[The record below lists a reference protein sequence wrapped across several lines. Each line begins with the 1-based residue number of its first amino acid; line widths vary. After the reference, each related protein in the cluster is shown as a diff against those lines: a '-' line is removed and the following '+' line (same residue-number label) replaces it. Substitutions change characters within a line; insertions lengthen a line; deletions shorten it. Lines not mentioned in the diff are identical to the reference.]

1 MLAGMIPTRI
11 HGMLDYLMGIL
22 LIVSPWLFGFSDSN
36 TATWTAVVVGVLII
50 GTSLITDYELSVANI
65 VPMRAH
71 LGLDVLLGAFLAV
84 SPWLLGF
91 ADENWWWFVVAGV
104 AEIGAGLA
112 TEPEPEARTAR
123 AAV

>member
-71 LGLDVLLGAFLAV
+71 LGLDVLLGAFLVV

>member
-36 TATWTAVVVGVLII
+36 TATSTAVVVGVLII

-71 LGLDVLLGAFLAV
+71 LGLDVLLGAFLVV